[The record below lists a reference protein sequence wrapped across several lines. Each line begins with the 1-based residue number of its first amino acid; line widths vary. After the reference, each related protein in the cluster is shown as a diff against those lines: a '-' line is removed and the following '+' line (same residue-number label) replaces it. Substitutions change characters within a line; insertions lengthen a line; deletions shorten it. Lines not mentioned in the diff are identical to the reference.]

1 MIPRLPNKLAKEPI
15 IDAVFELRMQSS
27 FPLSSV
33 LTGIFFSKLDGEK
46 IIENLPITNLP
57 KQFRDTDPN
66 LKFAPLIKIHWGNF
80 MLLIS
85 DQSVAVACKLP
96 YPRWA
101 NLKDAIK
108 TVINVIEESNL
119 ITGID
124 RYSMKYVNIIDSSG
138 IFNKADLVNLKM
150 TLGDYTL
157 SNQNFQLRIEIPDNN
172 FISAIQIVS
181 DANVV
186 LPNEESRSGLVIDID
201 TIINVN
207 YLPSQIYE
215 NLDSHLEEIH
225 LASKKLF
232 FSCLSKTAL
241 SLLEPQYE

>member
-186 LPNEESRSGLVIDID
+186 LPNEESNI
-201 TIINVN
+201 
-207 YLPSQIYE
+207 
-215 NLDSHLEEIH
+215 
-225 LASKKLF
+225 
-232 FSCLSKTAL
+232 
-241 SLLEPQYE
+241 